1 MKKVRGLVLV
11 LSTVVSSFAV
21 QAQEF
26 VTVLTGGTS
35 GVYYPMGVALSQIYG
50 KAMPGAK
57 TSAQVTKA
65 SAENLNLLQAGRGEI
80 AFTLGDALNGRARKH
95 AVCGVGRNRRR
106 TVFHERFSSIAHG
119 ACRIDNIVD
128 QYAVA
133 A

>member
-1 MKKVRGLVLV
+1 MKHVRSLLVAAVTLVLG
-11 LSTVVSSFAV
+11 TGAH
-21 QAQEF
+21 AQEF

-80 AFTLGDALNGRARKH
+80 AFTLGDALND
-95 AVCGVGRNRRR
+95 CLLY
-106 TVFHERFSSIAHG
+106 TS
-119 ACRIDNIVD
+119 D
-128 QYAVA
+128 A
-133 A
+133 ADE